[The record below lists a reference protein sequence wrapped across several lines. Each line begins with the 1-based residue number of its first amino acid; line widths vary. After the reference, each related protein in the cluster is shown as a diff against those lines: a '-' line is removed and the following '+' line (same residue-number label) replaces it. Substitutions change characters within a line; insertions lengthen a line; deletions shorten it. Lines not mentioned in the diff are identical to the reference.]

1 MKYPYGIQNQ
11 SEYYAID
18 PKVRG
23 ELFEEQKK
31 WLNTEQQEWVRS
43 LSLEEMSAY
52 ERKLIEYEKLAW
64 ELRSQWDPPDQHDYA
79 QWTAEQIK
87 DFPSNLAA
95 S

>member
-31 WLNTEQQEWVRS
+31 
-43 LSLEEMSAY
+43 
-52 ERKLIEYEKLAW
+52 
-64 ELRSQWDPPDQHDYA
+64 
-79 QWTAEQIK
+79 
-87 DFPSNLAA
+87 
-95 S
+95 